1 MELLQLKYFKS
12 VAKHENITK
21 AANELHI
28 SQPSLSITIKR
39 LEDELSVPLFN
50 RKGKTIK
57 LNPYG
62 EVFLTHVNSILNR
75 IDFAKDELLEL
86 YGYKNTHLS
95 ISASSSIFLSG
106 LLKSFLI
113 EHSDITLKQTINTK
127 NLIEKLKDR
136 SIDFAIASPPLN
148 DPLIENIELL
158 EEDILAVLP
167 KSHKLAGK
175 KEMYL
180 SELQNDDFISIT
192 GSYSLDENIKTKLFN
207 NAGFEPNVIFEG
219 DPIIIYELLELR
231 KAVALAPLSVCL
243 RYSTEGYTISKLKDD
258 FNTRRI
264 SISYLKGAHLTKLA
278 KTFLDFTI
286 NYYQEFWYTL
296 ENYRKLKFIPK
307 TTPFLDDIKK

>member
-12 VAKHENITK
+12 VARHENITK

-62 EVFLTHVNSILNR
+62 EVFLTHVNSILNQ
-75 IDFAKDELLEL
+75 IDFAKDELLDL

-95 ISASSSIFLSG
+95 ISANSTIFLSG
-106 LLKSFLI
+106 VLKNFLI
-113 EHSDITLKQTINTK
+113 ENSDITLKQTINTT
-127 NLIEKLKDR
+127 NVAEKLKDR
-136 SIDFAIASPPLN
+136 SIDFAITSPPIN
-148 DPLIENIELL
+148 DPLIETIELL

-167 KSHKLAGK
+167 KGHRLASK
-175 KEMYL
+175 NEMYL
-180 SELQNDDFISIT
+180 SELKDEDFISIT
-192 GSYSLDENIKTKLFN
+192 GSYSLHESMKEKLFG
-207 NAGFEPNVIFEG
+207 NAGFEPNIIFEG
-219 DPIIIYELLELR
+219 DPIIISELLDLR

-243 RYSTEGYTISKLKDD
+243 RYSTEGYTISKLKDN

-264 SISYLKGAHLTKLA
+264 SISYLKGAHLSNLA
-278 KTFLDFTI
+278 KTFLDFTV
-286 NYYQEFWYTL
+286 NYYQDFWYTL
-296 ENYRKLKFIPK
+296 ENYRKFKFKSRPIP
-307 TTPFLDDIKK
+307 TC